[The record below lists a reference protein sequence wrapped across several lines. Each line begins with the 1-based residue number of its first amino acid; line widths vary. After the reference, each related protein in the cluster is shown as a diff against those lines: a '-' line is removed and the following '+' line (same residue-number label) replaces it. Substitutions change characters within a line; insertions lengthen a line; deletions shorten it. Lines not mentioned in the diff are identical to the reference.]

1 MHAIPEA
8 PRTQPGLPQLS
19 ELDGDAIPL
28 AGGKAATLG
37 RLSAQ
42 GFRVPPGFVVTRDAF
57 DRLGTDLDAALR
69 EAADRLGEG
78 PFAVRS
84 SAAAEDLPDASYAG
98 LYETYLNIDRAG
110 LADAVRRCFAS
121 AASARVAA
129 YHSARASETPAS
141 ETPASETP
149 AIETP
154 TGGMAVLVQRMID
167 PVAAGVAFTANPVTG
182 RRDET
187 IVTAVQGLAEALVS
201 GDATGEEWAV
211 RDGRASLTRAGNGP
225 IDHKQAVAVADLAA
239 RVAGGAG
246 APQDIEWAIDR
257 DGVLYLIQA
266 RAMTAL
272 PEAVDWTP
280 PTPGLWMRNFRIG
293 EWLPEAMTPL
303 FSEWLLPRLEAGF
316 LDGMRE
322 TVQVR
327 VPLRYATINGW
338 YYNCLPTP
346 SPRLL
351 LRVLLESRGRAPW
364 VLFNALARVSSNPAA
379 ADRAVL
385 RGFELHW
392 REKLLPE
399 YREFV
404 DAAGREVDT
413 ASIERVVEIVDG
425 VCRLA
430 GRYLFSLAIVG
441 GSAWKMEGA
450 LARFWEKHL
459 AGALAGTSTGAAGH
473 QALVRGLPGAEP
485 AFPPHA
491 VYSLDWY
498 QPTAGESTDGGPVPT
513 DVAPPRAT
521 ELAEFRV
528 AAERHCRTVLANRP
542 RLLARF
548 DALLA
553 VVQRYSV
560 IREEQAR
567 DFTLGWP
574 LLRRAARR
582 LGELLESADVTDT
595 SDDLF
600 FVPFGALSAVVP
612 KTVGVDYRDG
622 IRENRALWQRQRNL
636 PAPLTLGSPGLIGD
650 PIARAVA
657 TARGR
662 TPVPDGAILG
672 QPAGAGHATGRVRVV
687 SGPEDFADFRA
698 GEILVASTTAPAWT
712 VLFARAAA
720 VVTDGGTLAAHAS
733 LVARE
738 YGIPAVV
745 GTGTA
750 TVRLHTGQLV
760 AVDGYAGTVL
770 PLEQG

>member
-1 MHAIPEA
+1 V
-8 PRTQPGLPQLS
+8 S
-19 ELDGDAIPL
+19 
-28 AGGKAATLG
+28 
-37 RLSAQ
+37 
-42 GFRVPPGFVVTRDAF
+42 VPF
-57 DRLGTDLDAALR
+57 
-69 EAADRLGEG
+69 
-78 PFAVRS
+78 
-84 SAAAEDLPDASYAG
+84 
-98 LYETYLNIDRAG
+98 
-110 LADAVRRCFAS
+110 
-121 AASARVAA
+121 
-129 YHSARASETPAS
+129 
-141 ETPASETP
+141 
-149 AIETP
+149 
-154 TGGMAVLVQRMID
+154 
-167 PVAAGVAFTANPVTG
+167 
-182 RRDET
+182 
-187 IVTAVQGLAEALVS
+187 
-201 GDATGEEWAV
+201 
-211 RDGRASLTRAGNGP
+211 
-225 IDHKQAVAVADLAA
+225 
-239 RVAGGAG
+239 
-246 APQDIEWAIDR
+246 
-257 DGVLYLIQA
+257 
-266 RAMTAL
+266 
-272 PEAVDWTP
+272 
-280 PTPGLWMRNFRIG
+280 
-293 EWLPEAMTPL
+293 
-303 FSEWLLPRLEAGF
+303 
-316 LDGMRE
+316 
-322 TVQVR
+322 
-327 VPLRYATINGW
+327 RYASVNGW

-385 RGFELHW
+385 HKLEIHW
-392 REKLLPE
+392 REKVLPE

-404 DAAGREVDT
+404 DAAEHDVDT
-413 ASIERVVEIVDG
+413 AAIERAVEIVDG

-430 GRYLFSLAIVG
+430 GRYLFSLAVVG

-459 AGALAGTSTGAAGH
+459 AGALSGTPTGAAGH
-473 QALVRGLPGAEP
+473 QSLLRGLPGAEP
-485 AFPPHA
+485 TFPPHA

-498 QPTAGESTDGGPVPT
+498 QPTAGESTDGRPVPA

-521 ELAEFRV
+521 ELAESRV
-528 AAERHCRTVLANRP
+528 AAEQRCRTVLANRP

-582 LGELLESADVTDT
+582 LGELLKAADVIDT
-595 SDDLF
+595 SEDVF
-600 FVPFGALSAVVP
+600 FLPLGALGAVVP
-612 KTVGVDYRDG
+612 KTAGVDYRDD
-622 IRENRALWQRQRNL
+622 IRENRAAWERQRRL
-636 PAPLTLGSPGLIGD
+636 PAPLTLGTPGRIGD
-650 PIARAVA
+650 PISRAVVA
-657 TARGR
+657 ARGGR
-662 TPVPDGAILG
+662 PVPDGAIVG
-672 QPAGAGHATGRVRVV
+672 QPASAGHVTGRVRVI

-698 GEILVASTTAPAWT
+698 GEILVASSTAPAWT

-750 TVRLHTGQLV
+750 TTRLHTGQLV

>member
-1 MHAIPEA
+1 MHALPDA
-8 PRTQPGLPQLS
+8 PRTQPTLPQLS
-19 ELDGDAIPL
+19 ELDGDAILL
-28 AGGKAATLG
+28 AGGKAATLA

-42 GFRVPPGFVVTRDAF
+42 GFRVPPGFVVTKDAF
-57 DRLGTDLDAALR
+57 DRLRTDLDSALH
-69 EAADRLGEG
+69 EAADRLGGG

-110 LADAVRRCFAS
+110 LADAVRRCFAA

-129 YHSARASETPAS
+129 YHSARAPDEAAANAPTADIPAS
-141 ETPASETP
+141 D
-149 AIETP
+149 TP
-154 TGGMAVLVQRMID
+154 TEGMAVLVQQMID
-167 PVAAGVAFTANPVTG
+167 PAAAGVAFTANPVTG
-182 RRDET
+182 SRHET
-187 IVTAVQGLAEALVS
+187 VVTAVQGLAEALVS
-201 GDATGEEWAV
+201 GDATGEEWTV
-211 RDGRASLTRAGNGP
+211 RDGRASRTRTGNGP
-225 IDHKQAVAVADLAA
+225 IDEDQAVAVAELAA

-246 APQDIEWAIDR
+246 VPQDIEWAIDPH
-257 DGVLYLIQA
+257 GVLYLIQA
-266 RAMTAL
+266 RPMTAL

-322 TVQVR
+322 TVHVR
-327 VPLRYATINGW
+327 VPLRYGTINGW

-346 SPRLL
+346 SPKLL
-351 LRVLLESRGRAPW
+351 LRVLRDSRGRAPW
-364 VLFNALARVSSNPAA
+364 VLYNALARVSSNPAA

-385 RGFELHW
+385 HGLELHW
-392 REKLLPE
+392 RERLLPA

-413 ASIERVVEIVDG
+413 ASLEGAVEIVDG
-425 VCRLA
+425 VCRIA

-450 LARFWEKHL
+450 LARFWGKHL
-459 AGALAGTSTGAAGH
+459 AGPLSGTPAGSAGH
-473 QALVRGLPGAEP
+473 QALLRGLPGAEP

-498 QPTAGESTDGGPVPT
+498 QPTAGESTDGRPVPA

-521 ELAEFRV
+521 ELAESRI
-528 AAERHCRTVLANRP
+528 AAEQHCRTVLANRP

-553 VVQRYSV
+553 VAQRYSV

-582 LGELLESADVTDT
+582 LGELLEAADVIDAG
-595 SDDLF
+595 DDVF
-600 FVPFGALSAVVP
+600 FVPLGALGSAP
-612 KTVGVDYRDG
+612 IDYRDG
-622 IRENRALWQRQRNL
+622 IRENRATWQRQRNL

-657 TARGR
+657 TARGDR
-662 TPVPDGAILG
+662 PVPDGAILG
-672 QPAGAGHATGRVRVV
+672 QPAGAGHATGRVRVIY
-687 SGPEDFADFRA
+687 SPEDFADFQT

-745 GTGTA
+745 GTATA
-750 TVRLHTGQLV
+750 TARLHTGQLV

-770 PLEQG
+770 PLE